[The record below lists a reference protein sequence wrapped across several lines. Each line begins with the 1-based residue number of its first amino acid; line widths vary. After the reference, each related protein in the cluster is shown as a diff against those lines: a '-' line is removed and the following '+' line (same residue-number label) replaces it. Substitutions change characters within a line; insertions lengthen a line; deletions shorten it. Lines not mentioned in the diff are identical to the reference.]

1 MPSVEQGLGT
11 SLIPKELRRLST
23 VLAQRPRA
31 SGPSVI
37 LEGMPELS
45 TQLWSRIPGRLPERV
60 RRDCGVLA
68 ELIDDP
74 RVTDI
79 FVLGTG
85 AVFVDT
91 GQGATAVRSMFLG
104 APQSAELARRLIE
117 AGGRHLDEAQPV
129 ADVNLGSGIRV
140 HAVLAPISTAG
151 AEISVRIHR
160 NQRPALERLG
170 LADAHSVVPLLVSAV
185 HRRHSLLI
193 TGATG
198 SGKTTLLSAL
208 MAHAAPTERL
218 VVLEDLAEISID
230 HPHVVSLEC
239 RAANIE
245 GAGEITLTR
254 LVREALRMK
263 PSRLIVGEC
272 RGAELGDLLQ
282 AFHTGHRGGATTIHA
297 SSVAEVP
304 TRLDAIGS
312 MAGLSETQLAR
323 HAVGAFDMVVHVEHR
338 VDGLRHI
345 TTGHLV
351 LTPEGRLDVELGI

>member
-1 MPSVEQGLGT
+1 VDTAPTRLLHQ
-11 SLIPKELRRLST
+11 LST
-23 VLAQRPRA
+23 VSGLTPRERA
-31 SGPSVI
+31 GSGIV
-37 LEGMPELS
+37 LTMPELA
-45 TQLWSRIPGRLPERV
+45 TQLWSRIPGRLPPGL
-60 RRDCGVLA
+60 RRDLGDLA
-68 ELIDDP
+68 DLVDDP

-79 FVLGTG
+79 FVLGSG

-91 GQGATAVRSMFLG
+91 GEGATVVRSLSLQPHQG
-104 APQSAELARRLIE
+104 AELARRLIE

-129 ADVNLGSGIRV
+129 ADVNLGHGIRV
-140 HAVLAPISTAG
+140 HAVVEPICASG

-170 LADAHSVVPLLVSAV
+170 LANAATVVPRLISAV
-185 HRRHSLLI
+185 HQRATLLI

-218 VVLEDLAEISID
+218 LVLEDLAEIAID
-230 HPHVVSLEC
+230 HPHVISLEC

-263 PSRLIVGEC
+263 PTRLIVGEC
-272 RGAELGDLLQ
+272 RGAELADLLQ

-297 SSVAEVP
+297 HSVAEVP

-323 HAVGAFDMVVHVEHR
+323 HAAGAFDLVVHLEHR

-345 TTGHLV
+345 STGHLV
-351 LTPEGRLDVELGI
+351 LTAEGRLDVELDS

>member
-1 MPSVEQGLGT
+1 MPSVEQPVCTPPMRL
-11 SLIPKELRRLST
+11 PHRLST
-23 VLAQRPRA
+23 ALVHGPR
-31 SGPSVI
+31 GPVVSAI
-37 LEGMPELS
+37 LEDMPELP
-45 TQLWSRIPGRLPERV
+45 TQLWSRIPGRLAPGL
-60 RRDCGVLA
+60 RRDLGDLA
-68 ELIDDP
+68 ELVDDP

-91 GQGATAVRSMFLG
+91 GEGATPVRSLSLG
-104 APQSAELARRLIE
+104 AHQSVDLARQLIE

-129 ADVNLGSGIRV
+129 ADVNLGHGIRV
-140 HAVLAPISTAG
+140 HAVLAPLCAAG

-160 NQRPALERLG
+160 NQRPALEALG
-170 LADAHSVVPLLVSAV
+170 LANANTVVPLLVSAV
-185 HRRHSLLI
+185 HHRRTLLI

-218 VVLEDLAEISID
+218 LVLEDLAEITID

-245 GAGEITLTR
+245 GAGEITLRR

-263 PSRLIVGEC
+263 PTRLIVGEC
-272 RGAELGDLLQ
+272 RGAELADLLQ
-282 AFHTGHRGGATTIHA
+282 AFHTGHHGGATTIHA

-312 MAGLSETQLAR
+312 MAGLGETQLAR
-323 HAVGAFDMVVHVEHR
+323 HAVGAFDLVVHIEHR
-338 VDGLRHI
+338 ADGLRHI

-351 LTPEGRLDVELGI
+351 LTAEGRLDVELDI